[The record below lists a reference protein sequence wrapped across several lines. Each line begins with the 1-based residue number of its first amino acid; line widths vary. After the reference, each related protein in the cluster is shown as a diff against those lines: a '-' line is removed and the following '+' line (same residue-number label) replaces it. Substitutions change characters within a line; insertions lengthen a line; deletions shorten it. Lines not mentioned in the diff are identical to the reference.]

1 MNISKSIRKKSAEEV
16 VSMVRNLLLKK
27 FLIGAAVGAC
37 AGILSWYF
45 GVAVLINT
53 LPSSAL
59 ATAVGLGVGAILG
72 ELLTGREK

>member
-1 MNISKSIRKKSAEEV
+1 
-16 VSMVRNLLLKK
+16 MVRNLLLKK
-27 FLIGAAVGAC
+27 FLRGAAAGAC

-45 GVAVLINT
+45 GVAVLNT

>member
-1 MNISKSIRKKSAEEV
+1 MVNRFIIAAIGGAIAGAICWHFGISA
-16 VSMVRNLLLKK
+16 L
-27 FLIGAAVGAC
+27 
-37 AGILSWYF
+37 
-45 GVAVLINT
+45 NT